1 MFEIDK
7 RLQPT
12 ELELLQ
18 ELVGSTI
25 VRMDA
30 VLVDNDNSAW
40 NTVRI
45 HTKRGAVDISNLLE
59 ELPLNDEGDTE
70 EYAVMSV
77 AAAPDKILVVDA
89 ITADTSVCF
98 VNQVVSGVLLAEGR
112 VKTFYKGE
120 LLTDRTY
127 TQAVILRLS
136 DDSYLVFDKEVWFEE
151 IITIKQGENLAEL
164 LYDESPDWEDD
175 LEEKPDTHFELTRA
189 LVEL

>member
-1 MFEIDK
+1 MIEIDK

-12 ELELLQ
+12 ELELLR
-18 ELVGSTI
+18 ELIGATI
-25 VRMDA
+25 VSMDA

-45 HTKRGAVDISNLLE
+45 HAKKGSVDISNLLE
-59 ELPLNDEGDTE
+59 ELPLNDEGDTD

-77 AAAPDKILVVDA
+77 AAAPDENLVVDA
-89 ITADTSVCF
+89 ITADTSACI

-112 VKTFYKGE
+112 VKTFYKGKE
-120 LLTDRTY
+120 LTDRTY

-136 DDSYLVFDKEVWFEE
+136 DDSYLVFDKEAWFEE
-151 IITIKQGENLAEL
+151 IITIKRGESLIEL

-175 LEEKPDTHFELTRA
+175 FEEKPDTHYELTRA